1 MLYRAAMRITDQEAN
16 RLKVLK
22 AIRRAEPVAR
32 TELVRLTG
40 LASGSIT
47 EIVGDLV
54 RRKALLEAKSPAVG
68 RGRPRLQLYLNPEAG
83 LVVGAFLL
91 PTSDL
96 SVEISNARGD
106 RLYERTTAMSRAPT
120 IRAWAEQIGEAI
132 NEVIETSPLARSRIR
147 RVGLALPAL
156 VESSGLVHWLQTY
169 PQESVDVGAIV
180 EARVGLPVTV
190 DNSVNVMA
198 RAEHWF
204 GEDRQVDDFS
214 LVAVGHGLGLAEYVD
229 GVLKTGAHGI
239 NSEFSHTKIALDDEV
254 ACTCGGRGCLATYA
268 TGYGVV
274 VRAYAARGLP
284 RPRLRDIDATFRQLV
299 QDARAGDPTAAG
311 AFELAGRAL
320 GVAVANLINMSD
332 PARVLVLVLDQA
344 LADLIAAPFHAS
356 LQENILPALRGR
368 TPVQLKVAEEARFSH
383 GAAALVLEQ
392 LYRATS
398 EPRPAVPVG

>member
-1 MLYRAAMRITDQEAN
+1 MRITDQEAN

-68 RGRPRLQLYLNPEAG
+68 RGRPRVQLYLNPEAG

-91 PTSDL
+91 PTSEL

-106 RLYERTTAMSRAPT
+106 RLYERTTAMPRTPS
-120 IRAWAEQIGEAI
+120 IRAWAEQIGQVI
-132 NEVIETSPLARSRIR
+132 DEVIEASPVPRARLRRI
-147 RVGLALPAL
+147 GLALPA
-156 VESSGLVHWLQTY
+156 VVDSGGGVVHWLQTY
-169 PQESVDVGAIV
+169 PQESVEVGAIV
-180 EARVGLPVTV
+180 ERRVGLPVTV
-190 DNSVNVMA
+190 DNGINVMA

-214 LVAVGHGLGLAEYVD
+214 LVVVGLSLGLAEYAD
-229 GVLKTGAHGI
+229 GILKTGAHGI
-239 NSEFSHTKIALDDEV
+239 NSEFGHSKISLDDDV
-254 ACTCGGRGCLATYA
+254 PCTCGARGCIAAYA

-274 VRAYAARGLP
+274 ARTWAARGLP
-284 RPRLRDIDATFRQLV
+284 RPRLRDMVKAFRQCV
-299 QDARAGDPTAAG
+299 QDARAGEPVAAA
-311 AFELAGRAL
+311 AFDLCGRAL
-320 GVAVANLINMSD
+320 GIAVANLINISD
-332 PARVLVLVLDQA
+332 PARVLVLALDQA
-344 LADLIAAPFHAS
+344 LADLVVAPFYAS
-356 LQENILPALRGR
+356 LQENTLPALRGR
-368 TPVQLKVAEEARFSH
+368 TPVQLKVAEEARYSH

-392 LYRATS
+392 LYRKAGESGPGAAT
-398 EPRPAVPVG
+398 ATAA

>member
-1 MLYRAAMRITDQEAN
+1 MRITDQEAN

-68 RGRPRLQLYLNPEAG
+68 RGRPRVQLYLNPEAG

-91 PTSDL
+91 PTSEL

-106 RLYERTTAMSRAPT
+106 RLYERTTAMPRTPS
-120 IRAWAEQIGEAI
+120 IRAWAEQIGQVI
-132 NEVIETSPLARSRIR
+132 DEVIEASPVPRARLRRI
-147 RVGLALPAL
+147 GLALPA
-156 VESSGLVHWLQTY
+156 VVDSGGGVVHWLQTY
-169 PQESVDVGAIV
+169 PQESVEVGAIV
-180 EARVGLPVTV
+180 ERRVGLPVTV
-190 DNSVNVMA
+190 DNGINVMA

-214 LVAVGHGLGLAEYVD
+214 LVVVGLSLGLAEYAD
-229 GVLKTGAHGI
+229 GILKTGAHGI
-239 NSEFSHTKIALDDEV
+239 NSEFGHSKISLDDDV
-254 ACTCGGRGCLATYA
+254 PCTCGARGCIAAYA

-274 VRAYAARGLP
+274 ARTWAARGLP
-284 RPRLRDIDATFRQLV
+284 RPRLRDMVKAFRQCV
-299 QDARAGDPTAAG
+299 QDARAGEPVAAA
-311 AFELAGRAL
+311 AFDLCGRAL
-320 GVAVANLINMSD
+320 GIAVANLINATD
-332 PARVLVLVLDQA
+332 PARVLVLALDQA
-344 LADLIAAPFHAS
+344 LADLVVAPFYAS
-356 LQENILPALRGR
+356 LQENTLPALRGR
-368 TPVQLKVAEEARFSH
+368 TPVQLKVAEEARYSH

-392 LYRATS
+392 LYRTSGEAGPATA
-398 EPRPAVPVG
+398 PAA